1 MFKLNSFGR
10 RDFTTGE
17 MVNLMSVDAQKCHD
31 VFLYLALIWS
41 GPFQVLVSL
50 ISLYML
56 MGWAVMAGF
65 AVLLLLIPLNI
76 FLINREKLYH
86 TKQMKQKDGRNK
98 LMSEIIS
105 GIKIIKMYA
114 WEESF
119 MANIAGFRSQE
130 LSQLKRSKLLR
141 ANMSFTVRCSPF
153 LVSIVTFAAYIYL
166 AGNVL
171 TAEKAFVSIA
181 LFNIISFPLLIVPI
195 VVSNL
200 VQYKVTV
207 KRLTKFLKGGEL
219 DEKDVQRLGY
229 ESVGPAVEIAN
240 CSFSW
245 DHEKPFLRKLNL
257 EVPKGS
263 LVAVVGQVGTGK
275 SSLLSAILGE
285 IHKSSG
291 DVTTRG
297 RIGYVAQQ
305 SWIQNDSLRGNI
317 LFTKKF
323 KEEKYQ
329 KIIKA
334 CALQADIDLLQ
345 MGDRTEIGEK
355 GINLSGGQKQRV
367 ALARAVYNNADIYL
381 MDDPLSAVDA
391 HVGKHIFNE
400 VIGPQGLL
408 RNKVYLSIIF
418 INIIVI

>member
-10 RDFTTGE
+10 RNFTVGE

-50 ISLYML
+50 VCLYLL

-65 AVLLLLIPLNI
+65 GLLVLLIPLNMFI
-76 FLINREKLYH
+76 TNREKLYH
-86 TKQMKQKDGRNK
+86 TKQMKQKDERNK
-98 LMSEIIS
+98 LISEILA

-119 MANIAGFRSQE
+119 MTKVTGFRNQE
-130 LSQLKRSKLLR
+130 LGQLRRSKLLQ
-141 ANMSFTVRCSPF
+141 ANTSFTVKCAPF

-166 AGNVL
+166 SGEVL

-181 LFNIISFPLLIVPI
+181 LFNMIQFPLFIVPI
-195 VVSNL
+195 VVNNI
-200 VQYKVTV
+200 VQYKVSV
-207 KRLTKFLKGGEL
+207 KRLTKFLKGEEL
-219 DEKDVQRLGY
+219 DEKDVKRLGHDI
-229 ESVGPAVEIAN
+229 EGPAVEITN
-240 CSFSW
+240 GNFSW
-245 DHEKPFLRKLNL
+245 DHEKPFLRDINFN
-257 EVPKGS
+257 VPKGS

-285 IHKSSG
+285 IHRSSG

-305 SWIQNDSLRGNI
+305 SWIQNESLRENV
-317 LFTKKF
+317 LFTKKL

-329 KIIKA
+329 KIIQA

-408 RNKVYLSIIF
+408 RNKV
-418 INIIVI
+418 N